1 MRPFYRHSPSRLAF
15 ATILACICT
24 AAMVAC
30 GSDPLPPVAS
40 SFDATLTGDLELA
53 FSGQAYFGDQFEQ
66 LDDGSTRR
74 MFFIELQDFAGSPFQ
89 LIRFERV
96 DWGVPDA
103 GSYTIGVTPTS
114 TRFAASFF
122 RLGEDGEHIEV
133 EVDASSGTLVIN
145 EVSSRQMRGS
155 FTFSGEGTLV
165 ASPGTPPIPIEI
177 VATGD
182 FVAAEGH

>member
-1 MRPFYRHSPSRLAF
+1 
-15 ATILACICT
+15 
-24 AAMVAC
+24 
-30 GSDPLPPVAS
+30 
-40 SFDATLTGDLELA
+40 LT
-53 FSGQAYFGDQFEQ
+53 FSGEAYFGDQFEQ

-74 MFFIELQDFAGSPFQ
+74 MFFIELQDFSGAPFQ

-96 DWGVPDA
+96 DWGLPDA
-103 GSYTIGVTPTS
+103 GSYTIGETATS
-114 TRFAASFF
+114 TRFAAAFF

-133 EVDASSGTLVIN
+133 EVDASSGTLVLN

-155 FTFSGEGTLV
+155 FTFSGEGRLV

-182 FVAAEGH
+182 FVAAEGR